1 MTLSNKLFYFFV
13 KWFFYI
19 SLKVYNR
26 ISIRWL
32 SPLPRRN
39 YIVIANHCSNLDPV
53 VMGAIFPGRLRFLAK
68 AELFEP
74 FIFGSMVRALG
85 ATPVLKQDSHSAG
98 AALRAFLKLLDD
110 GENVLLFPEGGRS
123 LDGKLQPL
131 EGGAALIAL
140 KSGAPVVP
148 AFVAGTFEAMPPGSK
163 FVKPLHLSVVVG
175 ETIETAEYAR
185 LGREGR
191 DLLLK
196 KLEEELV
203 SLEPRARA
211 LL

>member
-26 ISIRWL
+26 ISTRWL

-68 AELFEP
+68 SELFEP

-85 ATPVLKQDSHSAG
+85 ATPVQKQDSQSAG

-131 EGGAALIAL
+131 EGGAALIAM
-140 KSGAPVVP
+140 KSGLRSFRSLSPERSKPCLRARNLSSRSIFRWLSARPSIQQILQ
-148 AFVAGTFEAMPPGSK
+148 AVAGRGEICCSK
-163 FVKPLHLSVVVG
+163 S
-175 ETIETAEYAR
+175 
-185 LGREGR
+185 
-191 DLLLK
+191 LK
-196 KLEEELV
+196 K
-203 SLEPRARA
+203 S
-211 LL
+211 